1 MNIREE
7 RSWKFYTIFYL
18 GYIEMMPEEQ
28 TAFVFTNVN
37 ELTDPKL
44 KELNKQKQPWE

>member
-1 MNIREE
+1 MNISEE
-7 RSWKFYTIFYL
+7 RSWKFYPIFYL
-18 GYIEMMPEEQ
+18 GHIKMMPEEQ